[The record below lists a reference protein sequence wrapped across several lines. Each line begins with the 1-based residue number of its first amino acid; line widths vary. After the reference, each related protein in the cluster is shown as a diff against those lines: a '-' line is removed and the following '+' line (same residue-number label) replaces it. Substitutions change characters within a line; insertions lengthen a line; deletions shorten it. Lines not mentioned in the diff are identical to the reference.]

1 MSYYEN
7 DKVRFYVPTGIPLEE
22 ALKKTTH
29 LCIAAHQDDLEIMA
43 SHVAA
48 QCMLD
53 DTSWFTGIVVTDGSG
68 SPRQGR
74 YANFSEE
81 DMRTIRHKEQ
91 CKAADIGEY
100 AAVIFLDYPSKQLQ
114 NGNHDLRH
122 TLRDLFSKLKPSIVY
137 THNIFDKH
145 LTHLAVSLYTI
156 NMLRELPIN
165 LKPEK
170 VIGGEV
176 WGALDWLTDQH
187 LVFED
192 ASTFMNIQCSLIGVY
207 DSQISGGKDYL
218 SGILGR
224 RRAHATFNEPHAV
237 DKMSYLSIGQDMT
250 ALIHENTDIIS
261 YVERALGSVRERI
274 VNDLK
279 SLKLG

>member
-1 MSYYEN
+1 MPYY
-7 DKVRFYVPTGIPLEE
+7 KTGKLRFYVPTDIPLEE
-22 ALKKTTH
+22 ALQKTTH

-53 DTSWFTGIVVTDGSG
+53 DASWFTGIVVTDGSG
-68 SPRQGR
+68 SPRKGI
-74 YANFSEE
+74 YANFSEQ
-81 DMRTIRHKEQ
+81 DMRAIRHKEQ

-114 NGNHDLRH
+114 IKNNDLRN
-122 TLRDLFSKLKPSIVY
+122 TLLDLLSTLQPSVVY

-145 LTHLAVSLYTI
+145 LTHFAVSLYTI
-156 NMLRELPIN
+156 NALRGLPIDR
-165 LKPEK
+165 KPEK

-176 WGALDWLTDQH
+176 WGSLDWLSEPY
-187 LVFED
+187 LVYED
-192 ASTFMNIQCSLIGVY
+192 ASTFLNIQSSLIGVY

-218 SGILGR
+218 SGVLGR
-224 RRAHATFNEPHAV
+224 RRAHATFNEPRTV
-237 DKMSYLSIGQDMT
+237 DEMSYLCIGQDMT
-250 ALIHENTDIIS
+250 ALVYENTNIIA
-261 YVERALGSVRERI
+261 YVERALGSVRDRI

-279 SLKLG
+279 SLNCG